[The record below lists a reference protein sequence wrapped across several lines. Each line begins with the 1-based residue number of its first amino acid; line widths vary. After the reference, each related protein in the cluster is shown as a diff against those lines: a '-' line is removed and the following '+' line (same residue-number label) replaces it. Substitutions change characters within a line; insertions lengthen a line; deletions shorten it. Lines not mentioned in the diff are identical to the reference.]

1 MKRQKKK
8 MKNLDKYVVFCFSN
22 IIIFTITAVVVQ
34 VTTGMELSSTLIT
47 CFYGVFGGELLML
60 AMIKKLKLKKGG
72 DNYGIYNEQLENDS
86 DIPTGNSRAD

>member
-8 MKNLDKYVVFCFSN
+8 VKNLDKYVVFCFSN

-47 CFYGVFGGELLML
+47 CFYGLFGGELLAL
-60 AMIKKLKLKKGG
+60 ARIKILKLKKGEDG
-72 DNYGIYNEQLENDS
+72 YGTYNEQFGNNS
-86 DIPTGNSRAD
+86 YTPTGNSRTD

>member
-72 DNYGIYNEQLENDS
+72 DEYGTYNEQFGNNS
-86 DIPTGNSRAD
+86 YTPTGNSRAD

>member
-1 MKRQKKK
+1 MKKQKKK

-47 CFYGVFGGELLML
+47 CFYGLFGGELLAL
-60 AMIKKLKLKKGG
+60 ARIKILKLKKGEDG
-72 DNYGIYNEQLENDS
+72 YGICSEQLGTYADS
-86 DIPTGNSRAD
+86 SSYNSRAD

>member
-1 MKRQKKK
+1 MKRQNKK
-8 MKNLDKYVVFCFSN
+8 MKDLDKYVVFCFAN
-22 IIIFTITAVVVQ
+22 IIIFTITDIIVQ

-72 DNYGIYNEQLENDS
+72 DEYGTYNEQFGNNS
-86 DIPTGNSRAD
+86 YTPTGNSRAD

>member
-1 MKRQKKK
+1 MRKQKKK

-34 VTTGMELSSTLIT
+34 VATGMELSSTLIT

-60 AMIKKLKLKKGG
+60 AMIKKLKLKKGE
-72 DNYGIYNEQLENDS
+72 DSNGICSEQLGTYADS
-86 DIPTGNSRAD
+86 PSYNSRAD